1 MRKVNL
7 RMNELEKYEIIKNLI
22 DKKGNK
28 LNASIKLDC
37 TLRNINY
44 LIRKYNIS
52 GKEGFVHG
60 NRGRNPSCTKDNN
73 LKTTIV
79 SLYNTKYEGAN
90 FSHSKEL
97 LLQEED

>member
-7 RMNELEKYEIIKNLI
+7 MMNELEKYEIIKNII

-44 LIRKYNIS
+44 LIRRYNIS
-52 GKEGFVHG
+52 GKKGFIHG

-79 SLYNTKYEGAN
+79 YLYNTKYEGAN
-90 FSHSKEL
+90 FSYFKEL
-97 LLQEED
+97 FL